1 MISPAFQSLSAVD
14 GESSQVH
21 PVVVFD
27 SRFVFH
33 IRIFLLQ
40 IENPVQQLTIFATTL
55 LQLILLFEAFSSAN
69 IKNYFSFNKLMFQDL
84 SSLWSLGC
92 RYLTLIRI
100 RKIQQKIASIYLILN
115 SIFATRSS
123 DLLAAFSASKHS
135 ASFLMS
141 AIFVFSNSVLSESYS
156 S

>member
-40 IENPVQQLTIFATTL
+40 IENPVQQLTIFAATL
-55 LQLILLFEAFSSAN
+55 LQLILLLETFSSAK
-69 IKNYFSFNKLMFQDL
+69 IINYLSLNKSML
-84 SSLWSLGC
+84 
-92 RYLTLIRI
+92 
-100 RKIQQKIASIYLILN
+100 
-115 SIFATRSS
+115 
-123 DLLAAFSASKHS
+123 
-135 ASFLMS
+135 
-141 AIFVFSNSVLSESYS
+141 
-156 S
+156 